1 MNSAKNKVR
10 AVFLDKDGTLVDNVP
25 YNVDP
30 ANLRLCHGVAEGLQL
45 LQQQG
50 YRLIIVT
57 NQSGVARGIFPESD
71 LAPMFAHLRQML
83 AAEGAMIDAW
93 YFCPHHSDGVVAEYA
108 FSCNCRKPLP
118 GMLQRASREHDI
130 DLAASWMI
138 GDILHDVECGRRAG
152 CRTILIDN
160 GNETEWLASP
170 LRIPDFI
177 VPDMLAAAAMICES
191 ADAYHVAP
199 AISSS

>member
-1 MNSAKNKVR
+1 MNFSKNKVR

-25 YNVDP
+25 YNIDLAQV
-30 ANLRLCHGVAEGLQL
+30 RLCHGVAEGLRH

-50 YRLIIVT
+50 YRLFIVT
-57 NQSGVARGIFPESD
+57 NQSGVARGLFPESA
-71 LAPMFAHLRQML
+71 LAPMFSHLRQML
-83 AAEGAMIDAW
+83 AVEGATIDAC
-93 YFCPHHSDGVVAEYA
+93 YYCPHHNDGVIAEYA
-108 FSCNCRKPLP
+108 ISCNCRKPLP

-177 VPDMLAAAAMICES
+177 APNMLAAAAMICDS

-199 AISSS
+199 ATSSS